1 MMKVFRKISGLRRAE
16 EGAVIVEF
24 ALIGPVF
31 LAMLLGVVQVG
42 MGMQSYNAI
51 RNVAS
56 DVSRDVMIEYL
67 TNNKLSANQIK
78 QTALA
83 TSVSAPYLL
92 DSDSLEIAVT
102 QPDTQRVEGA
112 IEFRIAIEYEIPS
125 VLNFMGFDAPTIE
138 HARPIFVIKE
148 GSGGGS
154 GSETED
160 ESGAEE

>member
-1 MMKVFRKISGLRRAE
+1 MILKLVKISRLARNE
-16 EGAVIVEF
+16 DGAVIIEF

-31 LAMLLGVVQVG
+31 IAMLLGVVQIG
-42 MGMQSYNAI
+42 IGMQSYNAI

-67 TNNKLSANQIK
+67 TKNKLTANQIK

-92 DSDSLEIAVT
+92 DGDSLEVEVT
-102 QPDTQRVEGA
+102 EPDTQRVDGA
-112 IEFRIAIEYEIPS
+112 VEFEFSIKYEIPS

-138 HARPIFVIKE
+138 HVRPIFVINE
-148 GSGGGS
+148 DTGGS
-154 GSETED
+154 GSGS
-160 ESGAEE
+160 ESGGSSED

>member
-1 MMKVFRKISGLRRAE
+1 MMRGLSKMLRMRHDSD
-16 EGAVIVEF
+16 GSVVVEF

-67 TNNKLSANQIK
+67 TNNKLSAKQIK

-92 DSDSLEIAVT
+92 DGDSLEVEVT
-102 QPDTQRVEGA
+102 EPDTQRVDGA
-112 IEFRIAIEYEIPS
+112 REFEFTIKYDIPS

-138 HARPIFVIKE
+138 HTRPIFVIKE
-148 GSGGGS
+148 DTGS
-154 GSETED
+154 GS
-160 ESGAEE
+160 

>member
-1 MMKVFRKISGLRRAE
+1 MRAAERLLRLRRDND
-16 EGAVIVEF
+16 GAVIVEF

-92 DSDSLEIAVT
+92 DGESLEVEVT
-102 QPDTQRVEGA
+102 EPDTQRIDGA
-112 IEFRIAIEYEIPS
+112 KEFAFTIRYDIPS
-125 VLNFMGFDAPTIE
+125 VLSFMGFEAPTIE
-138 HARPIFVIKE
+138 HKRPIFVIKE
-148 GSGGGS
+148 DAGGGS
-154 GSETED
+154 SEGEG
-160 ESGAEE
+160 EAEE